1 MVGREYRADNYKSL
15 EISIGVV
22 IKHSEML
29 RFILDH
35 LKTKKMCK
43 DDFKKLP
50 CVIRYVPD

>member
-1 MVGREYRADNYKSL
+1 MVDREYRADNYKSL